1 MPAQKL
7 LSVSHACNGRGGKMK
22 ISPKEEARGLAGK
35 NGWSH
40 AFAEGYVDG
49 RAARRHG
56 RAISKYPLADLDQY
70 REGFLAGYSLMREK
84 RCGGAIAWSDSKAS
98 AA

>member
-1 MPAQKL
+1 MK
-7 LSVSHACNGRGGKMK
+7 VSLKQEFRDLA
-22 ISPKEEARGLAGK
+22 AR

-49 RAARRHG
+49 RAARRYG
-56 RAISKYPLADLDQY
+56 GQISKYPLANLDQY
-70 REGFLAGYSLMREK
+70 REGFLAGYSLIREK
-84 RCGGAIAWSDSKAS
+84 RCGAAAGGSDSQAS

>member
-1 MPAQKL
+1 
-7 LSVSHACNGRGGKMK
+7 MK
-22 ISPKEEARGLAGK
+22 VSPKQEFKELAEK

-56 RAISKYPLADLDQY
+56 RQVSKYPLADLDQY
-70 REGFLAGYSLMREK
+70 REGFLAGYSLIREE
-84 RCGGAIAWSDSKAS
+84 RCSAGASRSDADGS

>member
-1 MPAQKL
+1 
-7 LSVSHACNGRGGKMK
+7 MK
-22 ISPKEEARGLAGK
+22 VSPKEEFKDLAAR

-40 AFAEGYVDG
+40 AFAEGYIDG

-56 RAISKYPLADLDQY
+56 RQISKYPLADLDQY
-70 REGFLAGYSLMREK
+70 REGFLAGYSLIREK
-84 RCGGAIAWSDSKAS
+84 RCGAVAAWSDSGGS

>member
-1 MPAQKL
+1 MR
-7 LSVSHACNGRGGKMK
+7 VST
-22 ISPKEEARGLAGK
+22 KEEFRDLAAK

-56 RAISKYPLADLDQY
+56 GQISKYPLANLDQY
-70 REGFLAGYSLMREK
+70 REGFLAGYSLIREK
-84 RCGGAIAWSDSKAS
+84 RCGAAAGWSGSEGS

>member
-1 MPAQKL
+1 
-7 LSVSHACNGRGGKMK
+7 MK
-22 ISPKEEARGLAGK
+22 TSPKEEFRDLAEK

-56 RAISKYPLADLDQY
+56 REVSKYPLADLDQY
-70 REGFLAGYSLMREK
+70 REGFLAGYSLMRES
-84 RCGGAIAWSDSKAS
+84 RCGAAIAWSDSKGS

>member
-1 MPAQKL
+1 MR
-7 LSVSHACNGRGGKMK
+7 VSTN
-22 ISPKEEARGLAGK
+22 EEFRDLAAK

-56 RAISKYPLADLDQY
+56 RQISKYPLADLDQY

-84 RCGGAIAWSDSKAS
+84 RCGAVAAWSDRESS
-98 AA
+98 VG

>member
-1 MPAQKL
+1 
-7 LSVSHACNGRGGKMK
+7 MK
-22 ISPKEEARGLAGK
+22 VSPKEEFKDLAAR

-56 RAISKYPLADLDQY
+56 RLTGKYPLADLDQY
-70 REGFLAGYSLMREK
+70 RDGFLAGYSLIREK
-84 RCGGAIAWSDSKAS
+84 RCGAVAAWSDSGGS

>member
-1 MPAQKL
+1 
-7 LSVSHACNGRGGKMK
+7 MK
-22 ISPKEEARGLAGK
+22 VSPKEEFKDLAAR

-49 RAARRHG
+49 RAARRYG
-56 RAISKYPLADLDQY
+56 RLTGKYPLADLDQY
-70 REGFLAGYSLMREK
+70 REGFLAGYSLIREK
-84 RCGGAIAWSDSKAS
+84 RCGAMAAWSDSEGS

>member
-1 MPAQKL
+1 M
-7 LSVSHACNGRGGKMK
+7 GDKMK
-22 ISPKEEARGLAGK
+22 VSPKEEFRDLAAR
-35 NGWSH
+35 NGWSC

-56 RAISKYPLADLDQY
+56 RQITKYPLADLEQY
-70 REGFLAGYSLMREK
+70 REGFLAGYSLIREK
-84 RCGGAIAWSDSKAS
+84 RCGAVAGLSDSESS